1 MHVVQPNDSS
11 EPAEEEPLLRNS
23 TPAPEAVPR
32 DGTDMPDPAPSPTP
46 SQKQGTGKPKK
57 KRDRKR
63 PMKVRQP
70 VYADPAS
77 REQLYTN
84 ASPFRPFYF
93 KSQDLPV
100 PEDMTVPTA
109 ALVPVQENIHWAANI
124 PRVDGASMSL
134 FSRIHVEL
142 GHLYSYAAANK
153 AERMLRLVTLERFKV
168 AFATCPQQHANF
180 DVRMFGSS
188 CSDVES
194 NLPNSDIDLGLCP
207 KSHAASSW
215 AGLAPEDRKEMSVRH
230 LDGIMFAVRQISS
243 KRYFVRHARHPV
255 IKYVDAVTGI
265 DVDVSV
271 QIEGMETVDI
281 VRGITEKYPA
291 MRPVVLFLKLLFRQH
306 NMHDSSTGGM
316 GGYCCI
322 SVVYG
327 MLKRLEAQGHD
338 VDDAGLLLLM
348 VAHFYGFVLDSQQ
361 VGIDIV
367 NGGALFHRGNH
378 LSKDV
383 DSRRA
388 LMVTSVRDQN
398 PPENVGRNI
407 SKWREFR
414 VLFQH
419 VFLTL
424 MTGISRDRR
433 QPQWPS
439 ILLTSVLD
447 FPPDV
452 LKARKHATVLWQS
465 LLTRATSNQAAMLA
479 APEDLSNIEESIV
492 AAQEA
497 ARRAN
502 VQLTLQDFVMLT
514 VEAAAVESLL
524 ETGVGRRAQQNATA
538 SAVSPPAQVDTQ
550 QQSPRGVIKQRE
562 PALLMA
568 PAVREAPVPTSPTL
582 PSSKQQTTMR
592 PFKAKPDSSNSPA
605 SEADVAQ
612 YDPNDTTPAP
622 NAKPRKARTTQLY
635 QGQRLSDAA
644 ALQQQTMMDKLVAM
658 ESQQQTTV
666 DKLVAVELQQQTTM
680 DKLVAMESQQQTMI
694 DRLSMQLQQQ
704 TMMDKLIAVESQQQN
719 DRNELKDELKGIKG
733 ELTAIKDSIQQQQ
746 VDLKGVVD
754 SHDIV
759 LAKHTAP
766 LAEHSG
772 ILASLQAALASAPQ
786 LTSVASTL
794 ALQ

>member
-1 MHVVQPNDSS
+1 M
-11 EPAEEEPLLRNS
+11 
-23 TPAPEAVPR
+23 
-32 DGTDMPDPAPSPTP
+32 
-46 SQKQGTGKPKK
+46 
-57 KRDRKR
+57 
-63 PMKVRQP
+63 
-70 VYADPAS
+70 
-77 REQLYTN
+77 
-84 ASPFRPFYF
+84 
-93 KSQDLPV
+93 
-100 PEDMTVPTA
+100 TA
-109 ALVPVQENIHWAANI
+109 ALVPVQESIHWAANI

-134 FSRIHVEL
+134 FSRIHIEL

-168 AFATCPQQHANF
+168 AFATCPQQHADF

-188 CSDVES
+188 CSDLQS

-215 AGLAPEDRKEMSVRH
+215 AGLVPEDRKEMSVKH
-230 LDGIMFAVRQISS
+230 PDGIMFAVS
-243 KRYFVRHARHPV
+243 KRYFHPV

-281 VRGITEKYPA
+281 VRTITEQYPA

-322 SVVYG
+322 SIVYG

-367 NGGALFHRGNH
+367 NGGALFHRGNR

-414 VLFQH
+414 ALFQH
-419 VFLTL
+419 VFLML
-424 MTGISRDRR
+424 MTGILRDRR

-452 LKARKHATVLWQS
+452 LWARKHATVLWQS
-465 LLTRATSNQAAMLA
+465 LLAKATSNQTATLA

-562 PALLMA
+562 PALPMA

-582 PSSKQQTTMR
+582 PNSKQQATMR

-612 YDPNDTTPAP
+612 DDPIDTTPAP
-622 NAKPRKARTTQLY
+622 NAKPRKARTTQLS

-694 DRLSMQLQQQ
+694 DRLVEMESQQQ
-704 TMMDKLIAVESQQQN
+704 TTMSKLVEVQSQQQN

-733 ELTAIKDSIQQQQ
+733 ELTAIKHKLTGTKDSIQQQQ

-754 SHDIV
+754 NHDIV
-759 LAKHTAP
+759 LAKHTAT
-766 LAEHSG
+766 LAEHRG
-772 ILASLQAALASAPQ
+772 ILSSLQAALCAPNVSEVTPQ
-786 LTSVASTL
+786 KVLAPKLTSVASTL